1 MTEAAAPSPPATK
14 SMIRS
19 VETDPELLEDMMG
32 EKFPYRPVLWAG
44 MMSYRVVVAILT
56 SLFTVVFPCGWSLD
70 SLASLL
76 VDTCVISTPYDMC
89 QYPSYLR
96 VTFLFVGSILSLASP
111 EELRNCFS
119 LL

>member
-44 MMSYRVVVAILT
+44 MMSYRVVVAILP
-56 SLFTVVFPCGWSLD
+56 SLFKQLYSLVGG
-70 SLASLL
+70 AWTAWLL
-76 VDTCVISTPYDMC
+76 
-89 QYPSYLR
+89 YLWTLVSSAHHMICANIPHIIAFR
-96 VTFLFVGSILSLASP
+96 FVGSILSLASP
-111 EELRNCFS
+111 SKN
-119 LL
+119 

>member
-44 MMSYRVVVAILT
+44 MMSYQVVVAILP

-111 EELRNCFS
+111 
-119 LL
+119 